1 MYISFSSSFIL
12 LKIDFLTGFLC
23 FFRWQRTQCFVI
35 WSFNSGKPLTSYN
48 TLGQIWRF
56 RRTGTSPCNSGRLH
70 LLNWWTSLYWKD
82 SSEYRSCLLR
92 KGNFILY
99 TVLQMFRQVLFLA
112 WNHSNHRIRVS
123 SMLPH
128 NLRLISIRMKQR
140 KFEKNIKFSQWK
152 IWQIDATH
160 CNSQQKITPA

>member
-1 MYISFSSSFIL
+1 MDGPSHYIFSFLDIFQFLNPDRILLLKIASFKPASTNITLQMYGLFSSFIL
-12 LKIDFLTGFLC
+12 LKTDFLTFLC

-35 WSFNSGKPLTSYN
+35 WSFNSGKSLKSYN

-56 RRTGTSPCNSGRLH
+56 SRTGTSPCNSGRLH

-92 KGNFILY
+92 KGNFFLY

-112 WNHSNHRIRVS
+112 GNHSNHIHV
-123 SMLPH
+123 
-128 NLRLISIRMKQR
+128 
-140 KFEKNIKFSQWK
+140 
-152 IWQIDATH
+152 T
-160 CNSQQKITPA
+160 

>member
-1 MYISFSSSFIL
+1 MQFCFQKHRSGTWDPIDMFSAPSGRSATNKNSQPQLIL
-12 LKIDFLTGFLC
+12 LCRCIFFFFFHTFKNWFLDGFLWF

-35 WSFNSGKPLTSYN
+35 WSFNSGKPLKSYN

-99 TVLQMFRQVLFLA
+99 TVLQMFRQ
-112 WNHSNHRIRVS
+112 
-123 SMLPH
+123 M
-128 NLRLISIRMKQR
+128 
-140 KFEKNIKFSQWK
+140 
-152 IWQIDATH
+152 
-160 CNSQQKITPA
+160 